1 MAFAYSPN
9 AKYGKPG
16 LPGLGGTPIAPKS
29 PLYEFGSPNTFSTA
43 VGQQAGDYDR
53 IMDTYKQLGTRQS
66 TFNPLTPQLAPDY
79 AQSADTA
86 SAIGS
91 LKNLTD
97 TGGYSKEG
105 IADLRA
111 RGIAPI
117 RSIYSSAQRNME
129 RQKNL
134 SGGYAPGFGASQSK
148 LAREQ
153 ADQLGKITTDVNA
166 NIAENVARNRL
177 TASGQYAGA
186 SQNEDR
192 ARMAREEA
200 NTNIINEI
208 NKINESIRLQ
218 VQAANNQNL
227 LSSAEGMKSLYGTT
241 PALAQMFG
249 QQVAE
254 ATQLGQNQQ
263 QINNQQKARQQDLAT
278 SVAFGGKRG

>member
-1 MAFAYSPN
+1 MPLGSAIQ
-9 AKYGKPG
+9 
-16 LPGLGGTPIAPKS
+16 LPSSMTGGVPIAPTT
-29 PLYEFGSPNTFSTA
+29 PQFEFGSPSTFSTA
-43 VGQQAGDYDR
+43 VGTQAGDYDK
-53 IMDTYKQLGTRQS
+53 IMDAYKQLGSRQT
-66 TFNPLTPQLAPDY
+66 TFNPLTPQLSPGY
-79 AQSADTA
+79 SQSSDTA

-91 LKNLTD
+91 LKDLTD
-97 TGGYSKEG
+97 TGGYTQAG

-117 RSIYSSAQRNME
+117 RSIYSSSQRNME
-129 RQKNL
+129 RQKSL

-153 ADQLGKITTDVNA
+153 ADIIGKTTTDVNA

-177 TASGQYAGA
+177 AAAPQLAGA
-186 SQNEDR
+186 AQNEDR

-254 ATQLGQNQQ
+254 SAQLAQGQQN
-263 QINNQQKARQQDLAT
+263 INNQQKARQQDLA
-278 SVAFGGKRG
+278 VRMFG

>member
-1 MAFAYSPN
+1 MPLGSAIQ
-9 AKYGKPG
+9 
-16 LPGLGGTPIAPKS
+16 LPSSMTGGVPIAPTT
-29 PLYEFGSPNTFSTA
+29 PQFEFGSPNTFSTA
-43 VGQQAGDYDR
+43 VNTQAGDYDK
-53 IMDTYKQLGTRQS
+53 IMDSYKQLGARQT
-66 TFNPLTPQLAPDY
+66 TFNPLTPHLPPGY
-79 AQSADTA
+79 TQSADTA

-91 LKNLTD
+91 LKDLTD
-97 TGGYSKEG
+97 TGGYTQAG

-129 RQKNL
+129 RQKSL

-153 ADQLGKITTDVNA
+153 ADIIGKTTTDVNA

-177 TASGQYAGA
+177 QAAPQLAGA
-186 SQNEDR
+186 TQNEDR

-200 NTNIINEI
+200 NANIINEI
-208 NKINESIRLQ
+208 NKVNESIRLQ

-254 ATQLGQNQQ
+254 SAQLAQGQQN
-263 QINNQQKARQQDLAT
+263 INNQQKARQQDLA
-278 SVAFGGKRG
+278 VRMFG